1 MTISSRRCLAVVES
15 VSSLKEMEGSSR
27 RAPGDLENMRE
38 GAGRGG
44 NCENDLSCTVL
55 CSQQIEATVTVQYG
69 AVNCTSRDPLDVCS
83 ES

>member
-1 MTISSRRCLAVVES
+1 MTISSRRCLAAVGS
-15 VSSLKEMEGSSR
+15 GSSRKEMEDSSR

-38 GAGRGG
+38 GDGRGC

-55 CSQQIEATVTVQYG
+55 CSQQIEATVTVQYCT
-69 AVNCTSRDPLDVCS
+69 VNCTSRDPLDVCS